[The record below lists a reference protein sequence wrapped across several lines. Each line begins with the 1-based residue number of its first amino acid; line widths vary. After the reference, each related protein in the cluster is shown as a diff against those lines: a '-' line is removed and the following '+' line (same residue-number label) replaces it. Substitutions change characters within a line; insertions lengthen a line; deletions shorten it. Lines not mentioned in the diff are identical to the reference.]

1 MARPVAG
8 DSDDIAKNDNLPL
21 PVVKYPPGSC
31 FIGFQKKGGQLYFC
45 DCAKGAIR
53 NFIHGEVDEQL
64 RIHGEVSV
72 ENITSVF
79 QDEIREQAD
88 KNGVSEPTSVIDLF
102 EYKKEVCHNCNQV
115 VPKFRFCHEMY
126 GTVFKQNY
134 GWYIKQRQ
142 NEYGFHTNIKTQI
155 PYVDD
160 IPDELLKIIDE
171 RVVENLDTKIERLN
185 ELQNKRQQRER
196 EIKEQQENEIQKYL
210 NKSIKELTPSERDGN
225 YVNQIKEKY
234 NQKPRLS
241 SDEKAELEELVELLE
256 QNWKRITDYI
266 ENEVRQEFGHHEIG
280 SRWENETVL
289 YNLINSKYGDEYTI
303 KRHHRPEWLEG
314 LELDI
319 FIEEA
324 QVGIE
329 YQGQQHYEVV
339 EAWGGKEGLNQR
351 QARDRR
357 TEQLCQEHS
366 VELVEIRYDEEI
378 SEELVEDKIETQL
391 LFR

>member
-1 MARPVAG
+1 
-8 DSDDIAKNDNLPL
+8 
-21 PVVKYPPGSC
+21 
-31 FIGFQKKGGQLYFC
+31 
-45 DCAKGAIR
+45 
-53 NFIHGEVDEQL
+53 
-64 RIHGEVSV
+64 
-72 ENITSVF
+72 
-79 QDEIREQAD
+79 
-88 KNGVSEPTSVIDLF
+88 
-102 EYKKEVCHNCNQV
+102 
-115 VPKFRFCHEMY
+115 MY

-339 EAWGGKEGLNQR
+339 EAWGGKEGLKQR
-351 QARDRR
+351 RARDRR

>member
-1 MARPVAG
+1 LFHRVP
-8 DSDDIAKNDNLPL
+8 
-21 PVVKYPPGSC
+21 
-31 FIGFQKKGGQLYFC
+31 KKGGQLYFC

-88 KNGVSEPTSVIDLF
+88 KNGVREPTSVIDLF

-196 EIKEQQENEIQKYL
+196 
-210 NKSIKELTPSERDGN
+210 D
-225 YVNQIKEKY
+225 
-234 NQKPRLS
+234 
-241 SDEKAELEELVELLE
+241 
-256 QNWKRITDYI
+256 
-266 ENEVRQEFGHHEIG
+266 
-280 SRWENETVL
+280 
-289 YNLINSKYGDEYTI
+289 
-303 KRHHRPEWLEG
+303 
-314 LELDI
+314 
-319 FIEEA
+319 
-324 QVGIE
+324 
-329 YQGQQHYEVV
+329 
-339 EAWGGKEGLNQR
+339 QR
-351 QARDRR
+351 TAR
-357 TEQLCQEHS
+357 E
-366 VELVEIRYDEEI
+366 
-378 SEELVEDKIETQL
+378 
-391 LFR
+391 

>member
-1 MARPVAG
+1 MNSR
-8 DSDDIAKNDNLPL
+8 IN
-21 PVVKYPPGSC
+21 GS
-31 FIGFQKKGGQLYFC
+31 
-45 DCAKGAIR
+45 
-53 NFIHGEVDEQL
+53 
-64 RIHGEVSV
+64 S
-72 ENITSVF
+72 
-79 QDEIREQAD
+79 
-88 KNGVSEPTSVIDLF
+88 
-102 EYKKEVCHNCNQV
+102 
-115 VPKFRFCHEMY
+115 
-126 GTVFKQNY
+126 
-134 GWYIKQRQ
+134 
-142 NEYGFHTNIKTQI
+142 
-155 PYVDD
+155 
-160 IPDELLKIIDE
+160 
-171 RVVENLDTKIERLN
+171 
-185 ELQNKRQQRER
+185 ER

-339 EAWGGKEGLNQR
+339 EAWGGKEGLKQR
-351 QARDRR
+351 RARDRR